1 MENTNMNDDNFCFN
15 VKASWFATLVVA
27 CSFGIYLQTTKPS
40 VKPIKPIATIV
51 ATPIAPLQPE
61 NECARNPRCNLV
73 AEAIVYEARGESTK
87 GQIAVAHV
95 ILNRIKDNR
104 WPNKI
109 VDVIHQPNQFSYL
122 KNKHKQTPPTNN
134 DWITARKIA
143 YNAINGLSQDPTHGA
158 VFYHTKNVNP
168 RLSTKRVIKTASIG
182 RHVFYR

>member
-40 VKPIKPIATIV
+40 VKPIKPITPIV

-61 NECARNPRCNLV
+61 NECARNARCNKV
-73 AEAIVYEARGESTK
+73 AEALVYEARGEPDK

-95 ILNRIKDNR
+95 ILNRMKDSR
-104 WPNKI
+104 WPNRVI
-109 VDVIHQPNQFSYL
+109 DVIHQPNQFSYL
-122 KNKHKQTPPTNN
+122 KDKHKQTKPTTD
-134 DWITARKIA
+134 DWNRARKIA
-143 YNAINGLSQDPTHGA
+143 YNAINGHISSPVGDATHYHAKHVKPKWAKKLERVA
-158 VFYHTKNVNP
+158 V
-168 RLSTKRVIKTASIG
+168 IG